1 VRATAPTIALILVL
15 ALSGC
20 AGGGGQ
26 DKLSTSALIA
36 KAREA
41 KTFARYAPI
50 FPQHAGRERCSIH
63 VGPVGYTFS
72 GVCSIQVHRGSTTST
87 VAFTQ
92 DFGRDGKYTWV
103 VRVPREGSAFVAR
116 ASGGGLVQAIS

>member
-1 VRATAPTIALILVL
+1 VQATKATIALILVL

-26 DKLSTSALIA
+26 HKGSASALIA
-36 KAREA
+36 KARQA

-50 FPQHAGRERCSIH
+50 FPQHVGRERCAIH
-63 VGPVGYTFS
+63 AGPGGYTFV
-72 GVCSIQVHRGSTTST
+72 GVCSIHIHRGSTTST

>member
-1 VRATAPTIALILVL
+1 VRATTPTVALTLLL
-15 ALSGC
+15 ALCGC
-20 AGGGGQ
+20 GGGVGP
-26 DKLSTSALIA
+26 DNSASDLIA

-50 FPQHAGRERCSIH
+50 FPQHNGRERCAIH
-63 VGPVGYTFS
+63 VAPISYTFS
-72 GVCSIQVHRGSTTST
+72 GVCSISIRRGSTTST
-87 VAFTQ
+87 VRFTQ

-103 VRVPREGSAFVAR
+103 IRVPRDGPAFVAR